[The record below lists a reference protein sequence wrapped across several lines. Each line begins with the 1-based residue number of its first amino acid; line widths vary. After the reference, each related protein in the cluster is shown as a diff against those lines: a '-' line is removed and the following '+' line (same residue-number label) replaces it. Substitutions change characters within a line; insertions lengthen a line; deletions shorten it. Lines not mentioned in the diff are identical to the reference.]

1 METSE
6 NIISKIVNKK
16 PIKPNDVVVAPVN
29 KDGNCFYRALSLFFT
44 NSEGNHKIIRD
55 IIYNVAIIN
64 KEFIKPFFLT
74 GLEDDI
80 LADHKLE
87 NYIERIKNDG
97 LYAGIIE
104 ISLATI
110 IFNYTIIIYSVE
122 EELIEKKDIKE
133 PSDIKTNKVNQKKKN
148 L

>member
-6 NIISKIVNKK
+6 NIISKIVIKK
-16 PIKPNDVVVAPVN
+16 LIKPNDVVVAPVKIGVN
-29 KDGNCFYRALSLFFT
+29 LFYRSLFLFFT
-44 NSEGNHKIIRD
+44 NSEGNL
-55 IIYNVAIIN
+55 AIIN
-64 KEFIKPFFLT
+64 KEFIKPFLLT

-80 LADHKLE
+80 LAEHKLE
-87 NYIERIKNDG
+87 NYIERIKNEG

-104 ISLATI
+104 ISLAII
-110 IFNYTIIIYSVE
+110 IFNNTIIIYSVE
-122 EELIEKKDIKE
+122 EELIETKDIKE